1 MPSDRIILNGMHFYG
16 FHGANA
22 EEQAL
27 GQTYIVDLSVELDLS
42 RPGQTDQ
49 LKDTVSYTHLY
60 RAVKET
66 VEGDSKNLLEGL
78 AHSIASLILDRYPV
92 ESVEV
97 AVKKPRPPMKGAVV
111 DYAAV
116 QIYRTRS

>member
-1 MPSDRIILNGMHFYG
+1 MHFYG
-16 FHGANA
+16 FHGTNA

-27 GQTYIVDLSVELDLS
+27 GQTYMVDLSVELDLS
-42 RPGQTDQ
+42 RPGETDQ

-60 RAVKET
+60 RAIKEV

-78 AHSIASLILDRYPV
+78 AQSIANLILDRYPV
-92 ESVEV
+92 EAVEITV
-97 AVKKPRPPMKGAVV
+97 RKPRPPMKGAVL

-116 QIYRTRS
+116 QIYRTRR

>member
-16 FHGANA
+16 YHGANA

-42 RPGQTDQ
+42 LPGQTDQ

-60 RAVKET
+60 RAAQEI
-66 VEGDSKNLLEGL
+66 VEGDPKNLLEGL
-78 AHSIASLILDRYPV
+78 AHSIARLILDRHPV
-92 ESVEV
+92 ASVEV
-97 AVKKPRPPMKGAVV
+97 TVKKPRPPMKGSVV
-111 DYAAV
+111 DYSAV
-116 QIYRTRS
+116 QIYRTRG